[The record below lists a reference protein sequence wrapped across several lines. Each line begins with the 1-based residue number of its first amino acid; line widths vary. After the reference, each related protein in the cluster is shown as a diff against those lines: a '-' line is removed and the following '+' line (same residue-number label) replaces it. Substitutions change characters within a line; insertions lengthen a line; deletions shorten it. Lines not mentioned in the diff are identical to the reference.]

1 MSNIRNF
8 VIIAHVDH
16 GKSTLAD
23 RFLELTGTVE
33 ARKMEPQYLDRL
45 DLERERGITI
55 KMAPVRMHWRPS
67 RGLSQID
74 TRIDAD
80 SGKLLYE
87 DITYKLR
94 GAFFA
99 VYNALG
105 PGHKEA
111 VYQNALELEFKKLN
125 LSFEREKRIDVIY
138 EDKKVG
144 LYQPDFVIE
153 SKIIL
158 ELKALPFLAE
168 PPKKQAWH
176 YLRGSEYRLALL
188 VNFGKKLEIERIVY
202 DNIREHPRPDP
213 RESAQV
219 EEYILNLI
227 DTPGHSDFSYEVS
240 RALAAVEG
248 AILLV
253 DATKGIQA
261 QTLSNFRMARNAGL
275 KIIGAINKV
284 DLNPPDAE
292 KVRGLLADLLDV
304 PKEEIFRISGKTGEG
319 VSDLLRAIVEKMPS
333 PSQIESAMPA
343 RALIFDSLYDDHK
356 GIIAFVRVFDGE
368 FKAGDDVRFVAADN
382 ELKIKEV
389 GYFAPELKSASKL
402 SAGEMGYIVTGIKEP
417 ALVKIGDTVIANPR
431 EISTRKDAN
440 SISKVSPTNS
450 RGFASWA
457 LPGYKEPAP
466 VVFVSFYP
474 DGKTKFEDL
483 KRAFERLRLTDSSLS
498 FEPDSSEA
506 LGRGLKVGFL
516 GQLHFEI
523 AGSRLEREFGLSFL
537 TSFPSIAYRVSA
549 KGGSASGGKETLITV
564 KDAHEFPD
572 DPEAV
577 FQPMINVEIFT
588 PPAYVSQIMILKEP
602 FYLEIGDIK
611 NIGDNVLIQ
620 AKMPLAELMRDFD
633 DKLKSASA
641 GFASFSYE
649 LAGEELADVEKLEIL
664 INDEPVPAL
673 TRIVFR
679 AEAEREGRASVERLK
694 ELLPGQQFYQAL
706 QARVRGRI
714 VARETIPA
722 LRKDVTGYLYGGD
735 RTRKMKLW
743 KKQKE
748 GKKKLQ
754 ESSRVSL
761 TPEVFRELLKK

>member
-1 MSNIRNF
+1 MIEQIRNF
-8 VIIAHVDH
+8 VIIAHIDH

-33 ARKMEPQYLDRL
+33 ARRMEPQYLDRL

-55 KMAPVRMHWRPS
+55 KMAPVRMLWHSPS
-67 RGLSQID
+67 
-74 TRIDAD
+74 T
-80 SGKLLYE
+80 
-87 DITYKLR
+87 
-94 GAFFA
+94 
-99 VYNALG
+99 N
-105 PGHKEA
+105 
-111 VYQNALELEFKKLN
+111 N
-125 LSFEREKRIDVIY
+125 
-138 EDKKVG
+138 
-144 LYQPDFVIE
+144 E
-153 SKIIL
+153 SKTN
-158 ELKALPFLAE
+158 
-168 PPKKQAWH
+168 
-176 YLRGSEYRLALL
+176 LRIRKFSARGGSA
-188 VNFGKKLEIERIVY
+188 FGGETNSLFA
-202 DNIREHPRPDP
+202 D
-213 RESAQV
+213 
-219 EEYILNLI
+219 EYILNLI

-261 QTLSNFRMARNAGL
+261 QTLSNFRMARNSGL
-275 KIIGAINKV
+275 TIIGAINKV
-284 DLNPPDAE
+284 DLNPPDTE
-292 KVRGLLADLLDV
+292 KIRGLLADLLNV

-319 VSDLLRAIVEKMPS
+319 VPELLEAIVEK
-333 PSQIESAMPA
+333 IPA
-343 RALIFDSLYDDHK
+343 PRQLNEKSDMANVKNTSIKHSSFSKSLIFDSLYDDHK

-368 FKAGDDVRFVAADN
+368 FKAGDDVQFVAADN
-382 ELKIKEV
+382 ELKVKEV
-389 GYFAPELKSASKL
+389 GYFMPELKSAAKL

-417 ALVKIGDTVIANPR
+417 ALVKIGDTILAYGKERIAYSK
-431 EISTRKDAN
+431 EQMAN
-440 SISKVSPTNS
+440 SRKPVAISHKLSAIS
-450 RGFASWA
+450 QLA

-537 TSFPSIAYRVSA
+537 TSFPSIAYRV
-549 KGGSASGGKETLITV
+549 KVRGETKTV

-588 PPAYVSQIMILKEP
+588 PPAYMSQIMILKEP

-611 NIGDNVLIQ
+611 NIGENVLIQ

-679 AEAEREGRASVERLK
+679 AEAEKEGRASVERLK
-694 ELLPGQQFYQAL
+694 MLLPGQQFFQAL

-761 TPEVFRELLKK
+761 SPEVFRELLKK